1 MMKIKIDKQ
10 FYRTVFALVLP
21 MALQNLINVAVQS
34 ADVVML
40 GKLDEVSLSA
50 ASLAGQIQFVLMLIC
65 FGLSSGAS
73 VLTAQYW
80 GKGDKKAIER
90 VTMIALRFSMIASF
104 LFFLAA
110 ELFPENLMRIFSP
123 DEEVIRLGAEY
134 LRFVAPNY
142 LFVGFTSI
150 YLNILRSVERVA
162 IAVGVVFSSLCINIV
177 FNTVFIFGFGPIPA
191 LGVAGAAIATSLAR
205 VVEFII
211 VMIYAKRNR
220 TINLRFKEF
229 FASHKI
235 LLRDFLQYAGPTT
248 INELLW
254 GAAIAAT
261 SVIIGHMGS
270 AAVAANSFAQLVREL
285 ANVVGFGVANAA
297 AVVVGKALGAGDKE
311 NAELAAK
318 RMLRIGI
325 WFSLF
330 SGSVIFILR
339 TFTSQFVD
347 FFGLRLTAEAV
358 DYLGF
363 LLLLLSFYVVAQ
375 TYNAVMIVGVSRG
388 GGDTRFGL
396 FLDLFVMW
404 FGSVLFGWLTAFV
417 FKLPVKTVYLIIMM
431 DEFIKL
437 PLCVMRYRKKYWLRN
452 VTRDNI

>member
-1 MMKIKIDKQ
+1 MKKKIDKQ
-10 FYRTVFALVLP
+10 FYQTVFALVLP

-50 ASLAGQIQFVLMLIC
+50 ASLAGQIQFVLMLLT

-80 GKGDKKAIER
+80 GKGDTKAIER
-90 VTMIALRFSMIASF
+90 LVVITLRFSMSAAI

-110 ELFPENLMRIFSP
+110 MLFPENLMRIFSP

-142 LFVGFTSI
+142 LFVGFTSV
-150 YLNILRSVERVA
+150 YLNIMRSVERVA

-177 FNTVFIFGFGPIPA
+177 LNAVLIFGFGPIPSM
-191 LGVAGAAIATSLAR
+191 GVKGAAIATSLAR

-211 VMIYAKRNR
+211 VAVYAKYNK
-220 TINLRFKEF
+220 TITLKIKEF
-229 FASHKI
+229 FVFHEV
-235 LLRDFLQYAGPTT
+235 LQRDFMHYAGPTT
-248 INELLW
+248 MNELLW
-254 GAAIAAT
+254 GSAIAAT

-297 AVVVGKALGAGDKE
+297 AVIVGKALGAGDRI

-325 WFSLF
+325 CFSLF
-330 SGSVIFILR
+330 SGSVIFMLR
-339 TFTSQFVD
+339 LSASKIAV
-347 FFGLRLTAEAV
+347 FFGLKLTDEAIE
-358 DYLGF
+358 YLGF
-363 LLLLLSFYVVAQ
+363 LLLLLSLYVVAQ

-388 GGDTRFGL
+388 GGDTKFGM

-404 FGSVLFGWLTAFV
+404 FGSVLFGALAAFV
-417 FKLPVKTVYLIIMM
+417 FELPVKTVYLIIMI
-431 DEFIKL
+431 DEFIKI
-437 PLCVMRYRKKYWLRN
+437 PICVIRYKKKYWLQN
-452 VTRDNI
+452 VTRENI